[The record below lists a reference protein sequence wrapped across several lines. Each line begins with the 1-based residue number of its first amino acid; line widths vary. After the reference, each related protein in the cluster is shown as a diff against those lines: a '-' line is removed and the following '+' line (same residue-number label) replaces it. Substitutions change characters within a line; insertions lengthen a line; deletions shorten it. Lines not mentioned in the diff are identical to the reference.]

1 MHERIAEIEARFEEL
16 TELLSD
22 PEVVSDH
29 RRMAELARERSRLE
43 PIVDLGRRFRETGE
57 ALADAHD
64 LLRSGDEDERELA
77 REEEERLT
85 PLLADIEEDLKLA
98 LLPRDPADE
107 KNAIIEIRAGAG
119 GEEAALFAADLFRM
133 YQRYAERHGWR
144 LEVLN
149 TSEAGPGGYR
159 EMTFELSGRD
169 AYRRMKHESGV
180 HRVQRVPET
189 ESQGRIH
196 TSTATV
202 AVLPEVDEVEV
213 DIDWSEVRTDI
224 FHASSAGGQN
234 VNKVATAV
242 RFTHEP
248 TGIVVICQ
256 DERSQAKK
264 PREGGERVARAH
276 LRPGARESRRRGRR
290 RAPLAGRQ
298 RRPLG
303 EDPHLQ
309 LPRRPRHRP
318 SSAAHQARPP
328 AHPRRRDRRADR
340 RGGDGGAVA
349 APPAAT
355 AAPTGL
361 TGASMALS
369 GRPEQADQQHDPGGT
384 VGALLLQAARG
395 LVAIWAAES
404 LDEGRLE
411 ADLLYGEAA
420 GLSRAQVIA
429 AGRERPP
436 PEARSRFDALL
447 RRRMAREPLA
457 YILGRR
463 EFHGLTFEVGPGA
476 LIPRPETETLAE
488 ASLAAIREHPSA
500 RRIVRIADAGTG
512 SGAVAL
518 AIARHAPSAKIF
530 ATDAS
535 TEALAWAGRNRARL
549 GLMERVV
556 LLAGDLLEPIGE
568 PLDVV
573 AANLPYIPT
582 EEYERLPAEIRRRRA
597 PPGRRRRRGRPRA
610 GPAARRPAP
619 GPPRGR
625 PGRRAA
631 RTRRRPV
638 RPRRRL
644 GHGGPRWWG
653 GDGASGSGREPAGA
667 GGAAGVLRV
676 PACLSS
682 PRGGAKIVLCR
693 YRSTL

>member
-57 ALADAHD
+57 ALADARD

-85 PLLADIEEDLKLA
+85 PLLADLEEDLKLA

-133 YQRYAERHGWR
+133 YQRYAERQGWR

-256 DERSQAKK
+256 DERSQAKNRAK
-264 PREGGERVARAH
+264 AASVLRARIYDLERAKAAAEVADVRRSQVGSGDRSEKIRTYNFPDDRVTDHRVRLTKHGLPRILDGEIDALIDAVAMEEQSRLLQQQQQPARA
-276 LRPGARESRRRGRR
+276 
-290 RAPLAGRQ
+290 
-298 RRPLG
+298 
-303 EDPHLQ
+303 
-309 LPRRPRHRP
+309 
-318 SSAAHQARPP
+318 
-328 AHPRRRDRRADR
+328 
-340 RGGDGGAVA
+340 
-349 APPAAT
+349 
-355 AAPTGL
+355 
-361 TGASMALS
+361 
-369 GRPEQADQQHDPGGT
+369 
-384 VGALLLQAARG
+384 
-395 LVAIWAAES
+395 
-404 LDEGRLE
+404 
-411 ADLLYGEAA
+411 
-420 GLSRAQVIA
+420 
-429 AGRERPP
+429 
-436 PEARSRFDALL
+436 
-447 RRRMAREPLA
+447 
-457 YILGRR
+457 
-463 EFHGLTFEVGPGA
+463 
-476 LIPRPETETLAE
+476 
-488 ASLAAIREHPSA
+488 
-500 RRIVRIADAGTG
+500 
-512 SGAVAL
+512 
-518 AIARHAPSAKIF
+518 
-530 ATDAS
+530 
-535 TEALAWAGRNRARL
+535 
-549 GLMERVV
+549 
-556 LLAGDLLEPIGE
+556 
-568 PLDVV
+568 
-573 AANLPYIPT
+573 
-582 EEYERLPAEIRRRRA
+582 
-597 PPGRRRRRGRPRA
+597 
-610 GPAARRPAP
+610 
-619 GPPRGR
+619 
-625 PGRRAA
+625 
-631 RTRRRPV
+631 
-638 RPRRRL
+638 
-644 GHGGPRWWG
+644 
-653 GDGASGSGREPAGA
+653 
-667 GGAAGVLRV
+667 
-676 PACLSS
+676 
-682 PRGGAKIVLCR
+682 
-693 YRSTL
+693 